1 MGNSNSQPPQ
11 QQRQPQQQQQQS
23 PPAIQSPES
32 SKCVFH
38 PELYQGKWYE
48 IARYVNPYETECVR
62 AEQRLKWD
70 SKNERMYITNT
81 CIDKNGDKVK
91 IKGVGTPNKN
101 HACQLTVVFEGVP
114 KPGQYWIIWTDY
126 DKWALVG
133 NENKTAF
140 WMLSREPFIS
150 KDDYR
155 LLKVYAMYS
164 GYNGNLV
171 IPRNVIVGYKIEN
184 EKGENEESR
193 NSGNEESCTDF
204 NSDIRT

>member
-1 MGNSNSQPPQ
+1 MGNSNSSPPQ
-11 QQRQPQQQQQQS
+11 QSQQQQQPQQKQFQL
-23 PPAIQSPES
+23 PAVQSPES

-48 IARYVNPYETECVR
+48 IARYTNPYEKECVR

-70 SKNERMYITNT
+70 AKNQKMYITNS
-81 CIDKNGDKVK
+81 CIDKSGNK
-91 IKGVGTPNKN
+91 IKINGVGTPNKN
-101 HACQLTVVFEGVP
+101 HICQLTVVFEGVP

-126 DKWALVG
+126 DKWSLVG

-155 LLKVYAMYS
+155 LLKVYSMYF
-164 GYNGNLV
+164 GYNGDLIV
-171 IPRNVIVGYKIEN
+171 PRNAIVGYKIEN
-184 EKGENEESR
+184 DKEESVGE
-193 NSGNEESCTDF
+193 SIDESCTDF